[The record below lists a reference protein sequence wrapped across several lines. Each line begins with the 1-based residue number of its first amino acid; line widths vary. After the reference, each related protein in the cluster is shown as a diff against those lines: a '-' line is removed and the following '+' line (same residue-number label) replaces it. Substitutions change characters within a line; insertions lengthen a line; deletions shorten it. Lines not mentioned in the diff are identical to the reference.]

1 MLSVDD
7 APRNLTLVA
16 FNHSGVCPSA
26 ILRHW
31 NFARSDFFKHGSKIS
46 AFVTAEC
53 SGDILPNEI
62 TWVSPPRGRSYSP
75 NNVNCCAEQST
86 SYTIQPLS
94 FSCYTQILTRTSC
107 TDDIHGFDL
116 VRINPCNIPELLHI
130 GEMPRGHRAWKRFNL
145 RCPKRRNTCMACRE
159 KPSAN
164 PVKQTAER
172 HCLSIP
178 SK

>member
-16 FNHSGVCPSA
+16 FNHSDVCPSA

-62 TWVSPPRGRSYSP
+62 TWVSPPPWTFVFSEQCQLLCGTIHFVHHPAPFFFLLYSNLDTDFLRRRYPRVRSRQD
-75 NNVNCCAEQST
+75 QS
-86 SYTIQPLS
+86 
-94 FSCYTQILTRTSC
+94 
-107 TDDIHGFDL
+107 
-116 VRINPCNIPELLHI
+116 V
-130 GEMPRGHRAWKRFNL
+130 
-145 RCPKRRNTCMACRE
+145 
-159 KPSAN
+159 
-164 PVKQTAER
+164 
-172 HCLSIP
+172 
-178 SK
+178 